1 MQKKKG
7 EQMSKKGNKKD
18 KHDPETIVLVVAII
32 NRISALVDLIS
43 NILD

>member
-1 MQKKKG
+1 
-7 EQMSKKGNKKD
+7 MSKKGNKKD

-32 NRISALVDLIS
+32 NLISALVDLIS

>member
-7 EQMSKKGNKKD
+7 EQMSKKGNIKVKL
-18 KHDPETIVLVVAII
+18 DPETIVLVVAII
-32 NRISALVDLIS
+32 NLISALVDLIS